1 MTLQHIIDRRSAGKN
16 KSIGN
21 RERFL
26 RRNKERIRE
35 AVRRALQDR
44 SIRDLERGQDIRI
57 PRKDLSEPVFAH
69 GPGGV
74 RDVVH
79 TGNRKHV
86 TGDRIARPKGGQG
99 GPGSG
104 ASDSGEAE
112 DDFVFT
118 LSKEE
123 FMQLFFEDLALPHLM
138 RTQLAETPEYKSHR
152 AGYNRDGT
160 PNNLDI
166 MRSLRG
172 AHGRRLA
179 LGASARRELAQ
190 AELLAE
196 KLAVQEPLQEAE
208 RLRHP
213 TADDALARQALL
225 ALEQRIKVLRLR
237 LSRIPFI
244 DPLDLKFRSRV
255 RLPVPSVKAVMFC
268 LMDVSAS
275 MDEQRKDLAKR
286 FFMLLYLFLTQHY
299 EKIELVFIRHHT
311 QAQEVSEHEFFH
323 SRDSG
328 GTVVSSALAL
338 MAQII
343 RARYPASEWNIY
355 GAQAGD
361 GDNWDGDNVRCQQL
375 LREDLLPACRY
386 FAYVQVIPEDTNLW
400 TAYGALLAAHRNF
413 ATRKANQADAI
424 YPVFRDLFKPAGARA

>member
-1 MTLQHIIDRRSAGKN
+1 MTLQHIIDRRQAGKN

-44 SIRDLERGQDIRI
+44 GIRDLERGEDIRI
-57 PRKDLSEPVFAH
+57 PRKDLSEPVFEH

-79 TGNRKHV
+79 TGNREHV
-86 TGDRIARPKGGQG
+86 TGDRIARPQG
-99 GPGSG
+99 GGGGSG
-104 ASDSGEAE
+104 SEASDSGEAE

-123 FMQLFFEDLALPHLM
+123 FMQLFFEDLALPHLI
-138 RTQLAETPEYKSHR
+138 RTQLTETPEYKTHR
-152 AGYNRDGT
+152 SGFSRDGT

-166 MRSLRG
+166 VRSLRG

-179 LGASARRELAQ
+179 LGAAARRELAQ
-190 AELLAE
+190 AEQLALQQAEQLLF
-196 KLAVQEPLQEAE
+196 P
-208 RLRHP
+208 H
-213 TADDALARQALL
+213 ADDELTRQELL
-225 ALEQRIKVLRLR
+225 ALEQRIEALRLR

-255 RLPVPSVKAVMFC
+255 RTPVPSVKAVMFC

-299 EKIELVFIRHHT
+299 EKIDLVFIRHHT
-311 QAQEVSEHEFFH
+311 QAQEVSEHDFFH
-323 SRDSG
+323 SRESG
-328 GTVVSSALAL
+328 GTVVSSALDL

-361 GDNWDGDNVRCQQL
+361 GDNWDGDNARCQQL
-375 LREDLLPACRY
+375 LRDELLPACRY
-386 FAYVQVIPEDTNLW
+386 FAYVQVVNEHKTLW
-400 TAYGALLAAHRNF
+400 TAYEALLANHRNF
-413 ATRKANQADAI
+413 AMRKANQAHAI
-424 YPVFRDLFKPAGARA
+424 YPVFRELFKREGARA